1 MSAVSL
7 PVTRPAGRALLIG
20 SESCRLEALNLL
32 GLRGFQCGEVEDPY
46 AAALELARRPRN
58 YGALV
63 LSLHSL
69 YREEL
74 QIIAAVKRRW
84 PHIEVWLTHTDGR
97 AAALADAMRMGADG
111 LLTEDGFH
119 RTAVESVVEPSTSVS
134 PVSAPRLA
142 SSKPPASSAA
152 ESAIGSPHEMYLD
165 DTTGEP
171 VLSEEELRA
180 LLQEPPAMVQS
191 DRDQ

>member
-20 SESCRLEALNLL
+20 SESCRSEPLNLL
-32 GLRGFQCGEVEDPY
+32 KHRGFQCGEVEDPY
-46 AAALELARRPRN
+46 AAMVELTHRPRA

-63 LSLHSL
+63 LSLFSL

-74 QIIAAVKRRW
+74 QVIAAVKRRW

-119 RTAVESVVEPSTSVS
+119 RTAIATPLEAMSSVS
-134 PVSAPRLA
+134 PVSAPRWVPRSTTNA
-142 SSKPPASSAA
+142 EEAA
-152 ESAIGSPHEMYLD
+152 PSHPSDVYID

-180 LLQEPPAMVQS
+180 LLQEPPAALQT
-191 DRDQ
+191 DNI